1 MNLLDIGLGSI
12 IKSVG
17 NVIDDL
23 HTSDEEE
30 LKLGLEAKK
39 LELEEKVIEAN
50 ILKGQTDINIEEAKH
65 KSIFVAG
72 WRPFIGWVGGFALVY
87 QFIAYPLLIWLW
99 FILQAKGILSAN
111 FNPPPVLDTGTL
123 TVILTG
129 MLGIAGMRTFDKL
142 KNTQTDIIK

>member
-1 MNLLDIGLGSI
+1 MNLVNIGIGSI

-17 NVIDDL
+17 NVVDDL
-23 HTSDEEE
+23 YTSDEEE

-39 LELEEKVIEAN
+39 LELEEKTIEAS

-87 QFIAYPLLIWLW
+87 QFIVYPLLIWLW
-99 FILQAKGILSAN
+99 FILQAKGVLLSS
-111 FNPPPVLDTGTL
+111 FTPPPVLDTETL
-123 TVILTG
+123 MIILTG

-142 KNTQTDIIK
+142 KGTQTDVI

>member
-1 MNLLDIGLGSI
+1 MNLLDLGIGSI

>member
-1 MNLLDIGLGSI
+1 MNLLGLGIGEI

-17 NVIDDL
+17 NVVNDL
-23 HTSDEEE
+23 YTSDEEE

-39 LELEEKVIEAN
+39 LELEEKTIEAS

-87 QFIAYPLLIWLW
+87 QFIVYPLLIWLW
-99 FILQAKGILSAN
+99 FILQAKGVLLSS
-111 FNPPPVLDTGTL
+111 FTPPPVLDTETL
-123 TVILTG
+123 MIILTG

-142 KNTQTDIIK
+142 KGTQTDVI